1 MNRIEI
7 VISPTKTIDMASTNL
22 NMLNKT
28 SNNSFSD
35 ECYTPN
41 EAILPLLNELP
52 KDKVYYDCTSGISSN
67 IVDCFLS
74 NNYKC
79 VSSKDSDFLTDELP
93 DGIDVIITNPPY
105 SKKDKFIERCYELKK
120 PFALLLPVSSLQ
132 GIKRGEM
139 FAKNGIE
146 ILILKKR
153 IDFTGKG
160 SPHFGVAW
168 FCHNILKQNL
178 IFK

>member
-1 MNRIEI
+1 
-7 VISPTKTIDMASTNL
+7 MASTNL
-22 NMLNKT
+22 SMLNKT
-28 SNNSFSD
+28 SNNSLSD

-41 EAILPLLNELP
+41 EALLPLLSELSTN
-52 KDKVYYDCTSGISSN
+52 KIYYDCTSGISSN
-67 IVDCFLS
+67 IVDYLTS
-74 NNYKC
+74 NGYKC
-79 VSSKDSDFLTDELP
+79 LLSDDRDFLIDDIP
-93 DGIDVIITNPPY
+93 DGVDVVITNPPY

-139 FAKNGIE
+139 FSQNGIE
-146 ILILKKR
+146 LLVLKKR

-168 FCHNILKQNL
+168 FCYNILKEQL